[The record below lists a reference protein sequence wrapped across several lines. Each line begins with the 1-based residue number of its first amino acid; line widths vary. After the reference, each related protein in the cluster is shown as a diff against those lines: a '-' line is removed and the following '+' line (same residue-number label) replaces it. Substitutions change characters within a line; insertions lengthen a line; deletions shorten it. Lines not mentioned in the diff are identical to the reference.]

1 MSKTAEYALDNLCR
15 SMGQAEQA
23 EMQRKMREACSDKD
37 LRDIVADFRTYSPSL
52 PVPKDNTATAV
63 PAGAGRVQTWGWCDP
78 VPLQRRDWAGM
89 SEVERKARDEEW
101 ARNAESRKAVE
112 KQSNKDQS

>member
-1 MSKTAEYALDNLCR
+1 MSKTAEYALQNMSR
-15 SMGQAEQA
+15 SMGRQEQN
-23 EMQRKMREACSDKD
+23 EMREAMKRACDDKTMA
-37 LRDIVADFRTYSPSL
+37 DIVNDFRAYSVTL

-112 KQSNKDQS
+112 KQSNKD